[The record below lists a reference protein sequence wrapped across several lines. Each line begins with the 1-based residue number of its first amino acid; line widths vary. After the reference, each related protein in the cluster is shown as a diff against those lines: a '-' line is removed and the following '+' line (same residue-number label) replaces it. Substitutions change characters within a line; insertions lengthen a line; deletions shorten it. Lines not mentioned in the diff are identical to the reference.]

1 MNDRWNAY
9 AAERIVLEPTADGP
23 LSGLEFAAKDVFRV
37 AGHISGAGNPDWLRT
52 HSPSERTAEAISR
65 LLAQGARL
73 RGMTH
78 TDEMMYSLNGQNVHY
93 GTPVNPNA
101 PDRIPGGSSS
111 GSAVAV
117 AAGLADFALGT
128 DTGGSIRV
136 PAAYCGVY
144 GIRPTHGL
152 VPTAGVIPLAPSFD
166 TVGWLARDAQLL
178 HDVGVA
184 LLNKTGKRAADA
196 AGARRNRAEEAAD
209 RGGAVRKPPAAS
221 LKTGA
226 AQPFKRMLLAIE
238 AWELAEPPVR
248 VRLVKDV
255 TSMAKTCVDSD
266 WAVIAPEGLAAWMRA
281 FRIVQGLE
289 IWDTHGPWIERA
301 HPVFAPDI
309 AERFAW
315 ASKLKRKDSGAELR
329 LWFDVRARLR
339 EQLGDDGLLVIP
351 TVPGPAPQ
359 RNVSGAANEERRSR
373 AMQLTCIAGLAGL
386 PQVHIPTGAADGAP
400 IGLSVIAGP
409 GRDLQLLSWVAEW
422 AKQRPAG
429 IRQAAWG
436 AAAER

>member
-1 MNDRWNAY
+1 
-9 AAERIVLEPTADGP
+9 
-23 LSGLEFAAKDVFRV
+23 
-37 AGHISGAGNPDWLRT
+37 
-52 HSPSERTAEAISR
+52 
-65 LLAQGARL
+65 
-73 RGMTH
+73 
-78 TDEMMYSLNGQNVHY
+78 
-93 GTPVNPNA
+93 
-101 PDRIPGGSSS
+101 
-111 GSAVAV
+111 
-117 AAGLADFALGT
+117 
-128 DTGGSIRV
+128 
-136 PAAYCGVY
+136 
-144 GIRPTHGL
+144 
-152 VPTAGVIPLAPSFD
+152 
-166 TVGWLARDAQLL
+166 
-178 HDVGVA
+178 
-184 LLNKTGKRAADA
+184 
-196 AGARRNRAEEAAD
+196 
-209 RGGAVRKPPAAS
+209 
-221 LKTGA
+221 
-226 AQPFKRMLLAIE
+226 MLLAIE